1 MFGCVACHSVTDTA
15 MTNVGPKWKGLF
27 DSKRD
32 YVTDK
37 GKKGSTVVDAAY
49 LRESILE
56 PNAKKHASFV
66 KSEFAMPSFA
76 GVLTDA
82 QVDSIVLYIQTLK

>member
-1 MFGCVACHSVTDTA
+1 
-15 MTNVGPKWKGLF
+15 
-27 DSKRD
+27 
-32 YVTDK
+32 
-37 GKKGSTVVDAAY
+37 
-49 LRESILE
+49 
-56 PNAKKHASFV
+56 V